1 MFVHVCVCSY
11 CKLDIFFAQE
21 ERIRGILAKPF
32 KVPMANY
39 QHSCLQSRG
48 LGMRRGG
55 GARVALHDPFEEGAL
70 VLHTPKE
77 LSAHEQL
84 TSDS

>member
-1 MFVHVCVCSY
+1 METLIGDWYNDVM
-11 CKLDIFFAQE
+11 QE
-21 ERIRGILAKPF
+21 ERIRGILSKPF

-39 QHSCLQSRG
+39 QRSCLQSRG
-48 LGMRRGG
+48 LGMRRTS

-70 VLHTPKE
+70 VLYSPKE

-84 TSDS
+84 TTDV